1 VKFFS
6 LAHCHV
12 GQTAEIGVKR
22 RASSPETC
30 HSRKHPDRLP
40 NTIGIT
46 EWLVIGMGRTRL
58 SAYQAFCRQDKRV
71 LGLDADPIVIEALLA
86 EGRRVVY
93 GDAEDKALWDKLP
106 LAKIKGVILAM
117 PEFEVRASA
126 IKQLKTQQFQGHIG
140 SVCFQDDEEARLYS
154 LGASF
159 MINPLIE
166 AGKQLIEQMLRK

>member
-1 VKFFS
+1 M
-6 LAHCHV
+6 LD
-12 GQTAEIGVKR
+12 KR
-22 RASSPETC
+22 RRLVLNDALQVL
-30 HSRKHPDRLP
+30 KHVIPANILTACQ
-40 NTIGIT
+40 TIGIT

-126 IKQLKTQQFQGHIG
+126 IKQLKTKQFQGHIG
-140 SVCFQDDEEARLYS
+140 SVCFQDHEEARLYS

-166 AGKQLIEQMLRK
+166 AGKQLVEQMLRK